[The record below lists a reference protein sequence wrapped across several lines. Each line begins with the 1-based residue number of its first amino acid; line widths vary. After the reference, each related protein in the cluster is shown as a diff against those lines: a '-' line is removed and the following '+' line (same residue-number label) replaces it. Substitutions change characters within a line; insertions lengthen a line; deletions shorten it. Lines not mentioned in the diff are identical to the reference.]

1 MDNTATK
8 KSGVMLVIKSLVVS
22 YLTTG
27 ILLLIL
33 ALLLFKMEL
42 NQSKVSIGI
51 IGIYIIASFIG
62 GWIAGKGAGK
72 QKFLWGL
79 LIGSAYFL
87 MLTAISL
94 ITNGSLQSELPQL
107 FTTLLLCMGGGMLG
121 GMLS

>member
-1 MDNTATK
+1 
-8 KSGVMLVIKSLVVS
+8 MLVLKALVVS
-22 YLTTG
+22 YLATG

-33 ALLLFKMEL
+33 ALLLFKLQL

-51 IGIYIIASFIG
+51 IGIYIVASFIG
-62 GWIAGKGAGK
+62 GWVAGKGAGK

-87 MLTAISL
+87 MLTGISL
-94 ITNGSLQSELPQL
+94 ATNGNLQSEISQL
-107 FTTLLLCMGGGMLG
+107 FTTLMLCMGGGMLG

>member
-1 MDNTATK
+1 MDNTAIK
-8 KSGVMLVIKSLVVS
+8 KSRVMLVLKALVVS
-22 YLTTG
+22 YLATG

-33 ALLLFKMEL
+33 ALLLFKLQL

-51 IGIYIIASFIG
+51 IGIYIVASFIG
-62 GWIAGKGAGK
+62 GWVAGKGAGK

-87 MLTAISL
+87 MLTGISL
-94 ITNGSLQSELPQL
+94 ATNGNLQSEISQL
-107 FTTLLLCMGGGMLG
+107 FTTLMLCMGGGMLG